1 MKYLAALTL
10 SGLAWTALA
19 FALGHFTVSFWLAI
33 APGVLT
39 AFCVGFLLKD
49 PIKKARGWGWFV
61 LPFASIALGTFLFG
75 AFFVSVLWVASQFTL
90 TEHIEGGA
98 IWVSALLYAYLS
110 LTVFVWVTY
119 PASLLT
125 HYLLRRYALPK
136 AANLK

>member
-1 MKYLAALTL
+1 MKYLVALTF

-19 FALGHFTVSFWLAI
+19 FALGHFTVSFGLAV
-33 APGVLT
+33 APGVVT

-49 PIKKARGWGWFV
+49 PIKKVRGWGWFA
-61 LPFASIALGTFLFG
+61 LPFASIALGAFLFG
-75 AFFVSVLWVASQFTL
+75 VLFVSVLWVVSRFTHS
-90 TEHIEGGA
+90 EHVEGGA

-136 AANLK
+136 TA